1 MIWRHEAGWW
11 TIIITYLFSS
21 SRPGWDRFAVIT
33 GPASPAWYRM
43 SMVTTMTALALIRRM
58 RRTWGRPETVS
69 VLWSLCQ
76 YTRCPIKKFTTKM
89 SILWDLELIKRKM
102 QNWISEGS
110 TLNPLSSK
118 SRKWTL
124 VVVNFFW
131 DTLPVIK
138 VSLDR
143 FDEVTLDMWPMSVL
157 TGQKM
162 E

>member
-1 MIWRHEAGWW
+1 MKTWTWMMYNYNYIFVFVFSSWLGQIGCDNRTCFSCLISHVNGDYNNCAGFDPENEENVREAGDSLC
-11 TIIITYLFSS
+11 T
-21 SRPGWDRFAVIT
+21 VIT
-33 GPASPAWYRM
+33 M
-43 SMVTTMTALALIRRM
+43 SVYK
-58 RRTWGRPETVS
+58 VS
-69 VLWSLCQ
+69 HKKV
-76 YTRCPIKKFTTKM
+76 YHKNVHFMGFIVIKGKK
-89 SILWDLELIKRKM
+89 